1 MSRREPPPA
10 ASRTAARRITAC
22 AATGGHAPRLS
33 AVTSKSALGPLAT
46 ATSSV
51 RSSTVGV
58 TAALIGWFVLV
69 ELVSGILQGYYVPL
83 FSDIVTTL
91 GIHDSDVNWFEAS
104 QLLLSAL
111 VVPILAKLGDMYGH
125 KKILLVAAILTAGA
139 TWWLAFATS
148 FWSFLIAWA
157 LQGFYVVWL
166 PLEIALIFERGR
178 RQQRGVSTTRRAAGL
193 LVVGL
198 QAGAIIGAL
207 AAGRIFAATQDL
219 TTTLI
224 VPAVAVTLVAVVIWF
239 GVPESK
245 PEPGRSLDL
254 WGFVLLAWGL
264 LLVTGGLAWMRMIG
278 ELGLGADAW
287 TWVIVLI
294 VLGLAVFALFVRYEL
309 RQQDPAIDIRVL
321 RRPEMWPVQVTAFLI
336 GISLLGAQGPLSTY
350 AGTDR
355 SLGYGLGLDATERS
369 NIIGVYL
376 VSLIVG
382 AILFAVTSRRA
393 SPRIVLIV
401 AALLVGVGY
410 TLFLPFHLELW
421 QVLLNLCIA
430 GLGCGAL
437 VGALPAAA
445 AAAAPLGQTGVA
457 SALTNTTKTIGG
469 TFSSAVFGVVL
480 AAGVGAVASQ
490 TAASLGGYMTVWA
503 ICAGG
508 GFLAA
513 VLLLF
518 VPKVAF
524 ADAPPA

>member
-1 MSRREPPPA
+1 MSTSP
-10 ASRTAARRITAC
+10 STSLRT
-22 AATGGHAPRLS
+22 
-33 AVTSKSALGPLAT
+33 SALGIT
-46 ATSSV
+46 AGLV
-51 RSSTVGV
+51 
-58 TAALIGWFVLV
+58 GWFVLV
-69 ELVSGILQGYYVPL
+69 EIVSGILQGYYVPL
-83 FSDIVTTL
+83 FSDIVVSL
-91 GIHDSDVNWFEAS
+91 GIHDSDVNWFEAA

-125 KKILLVAAILTAGA
+125 KRILLIAAILTAGA

-178 RQQRGVSTTRRAAGL
+178 VHNRGVSTTRRAAGL

-207 AAGRIFAATQDL
+207 AAGRIFAATGGNL
-219 TTTLI
+219 TATLI
-224 VPAVAVTLVAVVIWF
+224 VPAIAVTLVAVVIWI
-239 GVPESK
+239 GVPEST
-245 PEPGRSLDL
+245 PEPGRTLDAG
-254 WGFVLLAWGL
+254 GFVLLAMAL
-264 LLVTGGLAWMRMIG
+264 LLVTSALTFLRLNGPSAVWVWM
-278 ELGLGADAW
+278 L
-287 TWVIVLI
+287 LI
-294 VLGLAVFALFVRYEL
+294 AGIAGFAVFVWFEL
-309 RQQDPAIDIRVL
+309 RQDDPAVDIRVL
-321 RRPEMWPVQVTAFLI
+321 RRPEMWPVQATAFLV

-350 AGTDR
+350 AGTDPA
-355 SLGYGLGLDATERS
+355 LGYGLGLDATERS

-382 AILFAVTSRRA
+382 AIVFAVTSRRA
-393 SPRIVLIV
+393 SPRVVLIV
-401 AALLVGVGY
+401 AALLVGIGY
-410 TLFLPFHLELW
+410 ALFLPFHRELW
-421 QVLLNLCIA
+421 QVLLNLSIA

-437 VGALPAAA
+437 VGAMPAAA
-445 AAAAPLGQTGVA
+445 AAAAPRGQTGIS

-480 AAGVGAVASQ
+480 AAGAGAVLSE
-490 TAASLGGYMTVWA
+490 TAASLGGYLTVWA
-503 ICAGG
+503 ICAAG

-513 VLLLF
+513 ILLVF

>member
-1 MSRREPPPA
+1 MTTTL
-10 ASRTAARRITAC
+10 RTSTLGITA
-22 AATGGHAPRLS
+22 S
-33 AVTSKSALGPLAT
+33 
-46 ATSSV
+46 
-51 RSSTVGV
+51 
-58 TAALIGWFVLV
+58 LIGWFIVV

-83 FSDIVTTL
+83 FSDIVLTL
-91 GIHDSDVNWFEAS
+91 GIHDSDVNWFEAA

-111 VVPILAKLGDMYGH
+111 VVPVLAKLGDMFGH
-125 KKILLVAAILTAGA
+125 KRILLIAAILTAGA

-148 FWSFLIAWA
+148 FWTFLIAWA

-178 RQQRGVSTTRRAAGL
+178 TQNHGVSLTRRAAGL

-207 AAGRIFAATQDL
+207 AAGRIFAATGENL
-219 TTTLI
+219 TLTLL
-224 VPAVAVTLVAVVIWF
+224 VPAVAVTLVAVVIWRW
-239 GVPESK
+239 VPESE
-245 PEPGRSLDL
+245 PVPGRRLDTG
-254 WGFVLLAWGL
+254 GFVLLALAL
-264 LLVTGGLAWMRMIG
+264 LLVTSALTFLRLNGPGAVWVWLLLAAG
-278 ELGLGADAW
+278 VAGF
-287 TWVIVLI
+287 VV
-294 VLGLAVFALFVRYEL
+294 FVRYEL
-309 RQQDPAIDIRVL
+309 RQSDPAVDIRVL
-321 RRPEMWPVQVTAFLI
+321 RRPEMWPVQATAFLV

-350 AGTDR
+350 AGTDP
-355 SLGYGLGLDATERS
+355 SLGYGLGLDATDRS

-382 AILFAVTSRRA
+382 AVIFAVTSRRA
-393 SPRIVLIV
+393 SPRVVLIA

-410 TLFLPFHLELW
+410 ALFLPFHVEVW
-421 QVLLNLCIA
+421 QVLLNLSIA

-437 VGALPAAA
+437 VGAMPAAA
-445 AAAAPLGQTGVA
+445 AAAAPRGQTGVA

-480 AAGVGAVASQ
+480 ATGAGAVASE
-490 TAASLGGYMTVWA
+490 TAASLGGYLTVWA
-503 ICAGG
+503 ICAAG

-513 VLLLF
+513 LLLVF

>member
-1 MSRREPPPA
+1 M
-10 ASRTAARRITAC
+10 ASRTASSSPSAAR
-22 AATGGHAPRLS
+22 S
-33 AVTSKSALGPLAT
+33 SAL
-46 ATSSV
+46 
-51 RSSTVGV
+51 RSSTLGI
-58 TAALIGWFVLV
+58 TAGLIGWFVLV
-69 ELVSGILQGYYVPL
+69 EIVSGILQGYYVPL
-83 FSDIVTTL
+83 FSDIVIAL
-91 GIHDSDVNWFEAS
+91 DIHDSDVNWFEAA

-111 VVPILAKLGDMYGH
+111 VVPVLAKLGDMYGH
-125 KKILLVAAILTAGA
+125 KRILLIAAILTAGA
-139 TWWLAFATS
+139 TWWLAFAGS
-148 FWSFLIAWA
+148 FWTFLIAWA

-178 RQQRGVSTTRRAAGL
+178 EQNRGVSLTRRAAGL

-207 AAGRIFAATQDL
+207 AAGRIFAATGGDL
-219 TTTLI
+219 TLTLI
-224 VPAVAVTLVAVVIWF
+224 VPAVAVTLVAVVIWLW
-239 GVPESK
+239 VPEST
-245 PEPGRSLDL
+245 PQPGRSLDT
-254 WGFVLLAWGL
+254 WGFVILAWGL
-264 LLVTGGLAWMRMIG
+264 LLVTSALAWMRLIG
-278 ELGLGADAW
+278 ELGLGAGAW
-287 TWVIVLI
+287 FGVGALLVVGVL
-294 VLGLAVFALFVRYEL
+294 VLVGFVLFEL

-321 RRPEMWPVQVTAFLI
+321 ARPDMWPVQATAFLI

-350 AGTDR
+350 AGTDP

-382 AILFAVTSRRA
+382 AVLFAITSRRA
-393 SPRIVLIV
+393 SPRVVLIA

-421 QVLLNLCIA
+421 QVLLNLSIA

-437 VGALPAAA
+437 VGAMPAAA

-480 AAGVGAVASQ
+480 AGGAGVVASQ
-490 TAASLGGYMTVWA
+490 TAASLGGYLTVWA

-524 ADAPPA
+524 SDAAEVSPSAPLPGR

>member
-1 MSRREPPPA
+1 MPTPRSA
-10 ASRTAARRITAC
+10 AATTAA
-22 AATGGHAPRLS
+22 L
-33 AVTSKSALGPLAT
+33 
-46 ATSSV
+46 
-51 RSSTVGV
+51 RSSAVGV
-58 TAALIGWFVLV
+58 TAGLIGWFVLV

-83 FSDIVTTL
+83 FSDIVVKL

-111 VVPILAKLGDMYGH
+111 VVPILAKLGDMHGH
-125 KKILLVAAILTAGA
+125 KKILLIAAILTAGA

-148 FWSFLIAWA
+148 FWSFLVAWA

-178 RQQRGVSTTRRAAGL
+178 RQSRGVSTTRRAAGL

-207 AAGRIFAATQDL
+207 AAGRIFTATNENL
-219 TTTLI
+219 TTTLM
-224 VPAVAVTLVAVVIWF
+224 VPAIAVTLIALVIWF
-239 GVPESK
+239 GVPEST
-245 PEPGRSLDL
+245 PEPGRSLDT
-254 WGFVLLAWGL
+254 WGFVILAWGL

-278 ELGLGADAW
+278 EMSLGASAWAWVVALVVAGLG
-287 TWVIVLI
+287 
-294 VLGLAVFALFVRYEL
+294 VFVWFVRYEL
-309 RQQDPAIDIRVL
+309 RQKDPAIDIRVL
-321 RRPEMWPVQVTAFLI
+321 RRPEMWPVQATAFLV

-382 AILFAVTSRRA
+382 AVVFAITSRRL

-401 AALLVGVGY
+401 AAALVGVGY
-410 TLFLPFHLELW
+410 ALFLPFHLELW

-445 AAAAPLGQTGVA
+445 AAAAPTGQTGIA

-480 AAGVGAVASQ
+480 AAGAGAVASQ
-490 TAASLGGYMTVWA
+490 TAASLGGYLTVWA
-503 ICAGG
+503 ICAAG

-513 VLLLF
+513 VLLFF

-524 ADAPPA
+524 ADTPPA

>member
-1 MSRREPPPA
+1 MTTTL
-10 ASRTAARRITAC
+10 RTSTLGITA
-22 AATGGHAPRLS
+22 S
-33 AVTSKSALGPLAT
+33 
-46 ATSSV
+46 
-51 RSSTVGV
+51 
-58 TAALIGWFVLV
+58 LIGWFIVV

-83 FSDIVTTL
+83 FSDIVLTL
-91 GIHDSDVNWFEAS
+91 GIHDSDVNWFEAA

-111 VVPILAKLGDMYGH
+111 VVPVLAKLGDMFGH
-125 KKILLVAAILTAGA
+125 KRILLIAAILTAGA

-148 FWSFLIAWA
+148 FWTFLIAWA

-178 RQQRGVSTTRRAAGL
+178 TQNHGVSLTRRAAGL

-207 AAGRIFAATQDL
+207 AAGRIFAATGENLAL
-219 TTTLI
+219 TLL
-224 VPAVAVTLVAVVIWF
+224 VPAVAVTLVAVVIWRW
-239 GVPESK
+239 VPESE
-245 PEPGRSLDL
+245 PVPGRRLDTG
-254 WGFVLLAWGL
+254 GFVLLALAL
-264 LLVTGGLAWMRMIG
+264 LLVTSALTFLRLNGPGAVWVWLLLAAG
-278 ELGLGADAW
+278 VAGF
-287 TWVIVLI
+287 VV
-294 VLGLAVFALFVRYEL
+294 FVRYEL
-309 RQQDPAIDIRVL
+309 RQSDPAVDIRVL
-321 RRPEMWPVQVTAFLI
+321 RRPEMWPVQATAFLV

-350 AGTDR
+350 AGTDP
-355 SLGYGLGLDATERS
+355 SLGYGLGLDATDRS

-382 AILFAVTSRRA
+382 AVIFAVTSRRA
-393 SPRIVLIV
+393 SPRVVLIA

-410 TLFLPFHLELW
+410 ALFLPFHVEVW
-421 QVLLNLCIA
+421 QVLLNLSIA

-437 VGALPAAA
+437 VGAMPAAA
-445 AAAAPLGQTGVA
+445 AAAAPRGQTGVA

-480 AAGVGAVASQ
+480 AAGAGAVASE
-490 TAASLGGYMTVWA
+490 TAASLGGYLTVWA
-503 ICAGG
+503 ICAAG

-513 VLLLF
+513 LLLVF

>member
-1 MSRREPPPA
+1 M
-10 ASRTAARRITAC
+10 
-22 AATGGHAPRLS
+22 
-33 AVTSKSALGPLAT
+33 
-46 ATSSV
+46 
-51 RSSTVGV
+51 GV
-58 TAALIGWFVLV
+58 TAGLIGWFILV

-83 FSDIVTTL
+83 FSDIVVSL
-91 GIHDSDVNWFEAS
+91 GIHDSDVNWFEAA

-111 VVPILAKLGDMYGH
+111 VVPVMAKLGDMYGH
-125 KKILLVAAILTAGA
+125 KRILLIAAVLTAGA
-139 TWWLAFATS
+139 SWWVAFAGT
-148 FWSFLIAWA
+148 FWSFLAAWA

-207 AAGRIFAATQDL
+207 AAGRIFAATADL

-224 VPAVAVTLVAVVIWF
+224 VPAVAVTLIALVIWIA
-239 GVPESK
+239 VPEST
-245 PEPGRSLDL
+245 PEPGRSLDT
-254 WGFVLLAWGL
+254 WGFVILAWGL

-278 ELGLGADAW
+278 ELSLGADAW
-287 TWVIVLI
+287 GWVI
-294 VLGLAVFALFVRYEL
+294 GLVVAGIAVFVWFVFYEL
-309 RQQDPAIDIRVL
+309 RQTDPAIDIRVL
-321 RRPEMWPVQVTAFLI
+321 RRPEMWPVQATAFLV

-350 AGTDR
+350 AGTD
-355 SLGYGLGLDATERS
+355 SALGYGLGLDATERS
-369 NIIGVYL
+369 NLIGVYL
-376 VSLIVG
+376 VSLIIG
-382 AILFAVTSRRA
+382 AVLFAVTSRKA

-410 TLFLPFHLELW
+410 ALFLPFHLELW
-421 QVLLNLCIA
+421 QVLLNLSIA

-437 VGALPAAA
+437 VGAMPAAA
-445 AAAAPLGQTGVA
+445 AAAAPAGQTGIA

-480 AAGVGAVASQ
+480 AAGVGVAASQ

-503 ICAGG
+503 ICAAG

-513 VLLLF
+513 ALLLF

>member
-1 MSRREPPPA
+1 M
-10 ASRTAARRITAC
+10 
-22 AATGGHAPRLS
+22 
-33 AVTSKSALGPLAT
+33 
-46 ATSSV
+46 
-51 RSSTVGV
+51 GV
-58 TAALIGWFVLV
+58 TAALIVWFVLV
-69 ELVSGILQGYYVPL
+69 EFVSGILQGFYVPL
-83 FSDIVTTL
+83 FSDIVVSL
-91 GIHDSDVNWFEAS
+91 GIHDSDVNWFEAA

-111 VVPILAKLGDMYGH
+111 VVPVLAKLGDMYGH
-125 KKILLVAAILTAGA
+125 KRILLIAAILTAGA
-139 TWWLAFATS
+139 SWWLAFATS
-148 FWSFLIAWA
+148 FWSFLAAWA

-178 RQQRGVSTTRRAAGL
+178 RQSRGVSTTRRAAGL

-207 AAGRIFAATQDL
+207 AAGRIFTATNENL
-219 TTTLI
+219 TTTLM
-224 VPAVAVTLVAVVIWF
+224 VPAIAVTLIALVIWF
-239 GVPESK
+239 GVPEST
-245 PEPGRSLDL
+245 PEAGRSLDT
-254 WGFVLLAWGL
+254 WGFVILAWGL

-278 ELGLGADAW
+278 EMSLGASAWAWVVALVVAGLG
-287 TWVIVLI
+287 
-294 VLGLAVFALFVRYEL
+294 VFVWFVRYEL
-309 RQQDPAIDIRVL
+309 RQKDPAIDIRVL
-321 RRPEMWPVQVTAFLI
+321 RRPEMWPVQATAFLV

-382 AILFAVTSRRA
+382 AVVFAITSRRL

-401 AALLVGVGY
+401 AAALVGVGY
-410 TLFLPFHLELW
+410 ALFLPFHLELW

-445 AAAAPLGQTGVA
+445 AAAAPTGQTGIA

-480 AAGVGAVASQ
+480 AAGAGAVASQ
-490 TAASLGGYMTVWA
+490 TAASLGGYLTVWA
-503 ICAGG
+503 ICAAG

-513 VLLLF
+513 VLLFF